1 MALFFDVVPPN
12 YSAEQKGSPDK
23 KVKKLKKKT
32 PHHRIE
38 KFLMFLGVI
47 LVAGFIYQWFWAKAT
62 VEIWPETEIVQQQE
76 EIIVDYNYLMLD
88 KEKNIIPGKL
98 FTDSQEKQRQ
108 FVSTGIK
115 EGEEKAKGL
124 IRVYNAY
131 SPAKPITL
139 RAGTR
144 FLSSSGQYFR
154 SPESIYIPAA
164 KFQEG
169 ELVPQWIEINVVA
182 MESGSNSN
190 IGPTNFSIPGLLG
203 TSYYDRVYAQSFT
216 DMEGGEIKVSKQV
229 TAKDLEEAES
239 ELERELVI
247 ACKESFQ
254 KKAGPDFIFLEEASS
269 QEMIKSESSIKEG
282 TALDQFDYYGKVEVK
297 SLAFSKEDLREIA
310 SQFIAVTAEDDG
322 RIIVPDSLDLS
333 YQLLTANLDQGRAIL
348 ILKLSA
354 KAYVPLSVE
363 EIKDRI
369 KGLNSSKALSLLQQ
383 NYLSIRDLQIKMRP
397 FWMRKIP
404 SASGRIRIS
413 LNW

>member
-12 YSAEQKGSPDK
+12 YSAEQKGIPDK
-23 KVKKLKKKT
+23 KVKRLKKKT
-32 PHHRIE
+32 SHHRIE
-38 KFLMFLGVI
+38 KFLIFLG
-47 LVAGFIYQWFWAKAT
+47 LVLLTGFIYQWFWEKT
-62 VEIWPETEIVQQQE
+62 TIEIWPETEIVQQQE
-76 EIIVDYNYLMLD
+76 EIVIDSSYLVLN
-88 KEKNIIPGKL
+88 KEKNIISGKL
-98 FTDSQEKQRQ
+98 FADSPEKQRQ
-108 FVSTGIK
+108 FISTGTK

-124 IRVYNAY
+124 IRVYNTY
-131 SPAKPITL
+131 SPSKPITL

-154 SPESIYIPAA
+154 SPESIYVPAA

-169 ELVPQWIEINVVA
+169 ELTPQWVEINVEA

-203 TSYYDRVYAQSFT
+203 TSYYDKIYAQSFV
-216 DMEGGEIKVSKQV
+216 DMKGGETKVSKQV
-229 TAKDLEEAES
+229 TAKDLEEAGS
-239 ELERELVI
+239 ELEQELV
-247 ACKESFQ
+247 ATCKENFQ
-254 KKAGPDFIFLEEASS
+254 REAGPDFIFLEEAFSH
-269 QEMIKSESSIKEG
+269 EMVESESSIKEG
-282 TALDQFDYYGKVEVK
+282 TALDQFDYYAKVEVK

-310 SQFIAVTAEDDG
+310 FQLITVTAEDDG

-354 KAYVPLSVE
+354 KAYIPLSAE
-363 EIKDRI
+363 EIKDEI
-369 KGLNSSKALSLLQQ
+369 KGLNSSKALSLLKQ

-404 SASGRIRIS
+404 SSSGRIGIS

>member
-1 MALFFDVVPPN
+1 MALFFDVIPPN
-12 YSAEQKGSPDK
+12 YSAKKEGIPNKKTKG
-23 KVKKLKKKT
+23 LKKKT
-32 PHHRIE
+32 SRYRMGN
-38 KFLMFLGVI
+38 FLIFLGMI
-47 LVAGFIYQWFWAKAT
+47 LVAGFIYQWFWAKTT
-62 VEIWPETEIVQQQE
+62 VEIWPETEIIQQQE
-76 EIIVDYNYLMLD
+76 EIVVDYNCLTPD

-98 FTDSQEKQRQ
+98 FTDSREKQRQ
-108 FVSTGIK
+108 FISTGTK

-139 RAGTR
+139 RSGTR

-154 SPESIYIPAA
+154 SPESIYLPAA

-169 ELVPQWIEINVVA
+169 ELVPQWVEINVVA
-182 MESGSNSN
+182 MESGSSSN

-203 TSYYDRVYAQSFT
+203 TNYYDRVYAQSFA

-229 TAKDLEEAES
+229 TAKDLEEAGN
-239 ELERELVI
+239 ELKQELI
-247 ACKESFQ
+247 AICEEDFRKE
-254 KKAGPDFIFLEEASS
+254 AGPNFIFLEEASS
-269 QEMIKSESSIKEG
+269 QEMVESESSIKEG
-282 TALDQFDYYGKVEVK
+282 TILDQFDYYGKVEVK

-310 SQFIAVTAEDDG
+310 FQLITVTAEEDG

-333 YQLLTANLDQGRAIL
+333 YQLLTANLDQGRAVL
-348 ILKLSA
+348 ILNLSA
-354 KAYVPLSVE
+354 KGYVPLSVE

-369 KGLNSSKALSLLQQ
+369 KGLNSSKALSLLSQ

-404 SASGRIRIS
+404 SSSGRIGIS